1 MEQKECR
8 QCKEVKPASQ
18 YYPRP
23 THFDGLDSYCKECVK
38 INSKQSLLDNKVNWW
53 HEDGFLSEK
62 DHFNHAIKNYAEVF
76 NLPSLLRHI
85 KK

>member
-8 QCKEVKPASQ
+8 QCKEVKPAFE
-18 YYPRP
+18 YYPRLDYA
-23 THFDGLDSYCKECVK
+23 DGLSSYCKTCTK
-38 INSKQSLLDNKVNWW
+38 NNSKQSLLDNKKKWF
-53 HEDGFLSEK
+53 HEDGYISEK
-62 DHFNHAIKNYAEVF
+62 DHFNAAIKNYAEVF